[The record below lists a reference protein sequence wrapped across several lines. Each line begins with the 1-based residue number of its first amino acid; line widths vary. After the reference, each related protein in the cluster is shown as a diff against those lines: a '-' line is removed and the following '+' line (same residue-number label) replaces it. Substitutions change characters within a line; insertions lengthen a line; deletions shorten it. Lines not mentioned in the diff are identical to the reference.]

1 VFKRTDLLII
11 TPATTGGSWAFLDG
25 FLRRLGPSVS
35 MSICSSQELQKKPWD
50 ARMFSIPLPRY
61 DKYGLLINSRMIFA
75 IVYNIPLLVLA
86 NLVLLI
92 EKPRLVIANGIA
104 SGIGLLPLSSLIRS
118 KMIISYRGY
127 LGEQLKGF
135 VRRLIAG
142 FQRFFSLVIVNSETS
157 KRDLERII
165 PMNKLMIVRHSAD
178 ESFFLHR
185 DRQKLRSE
193 LGLDQ
198 KFTILF
204 IGRIDREK
212 QAPLLL
218 EVAKSPSLRK
228 GFMFLFAGIGESAKD
243 VREASK
249 VFPNIRYLGYIVKRE
264 EIAELLTSADVVWA
278 YADETYLARPAVES
292 LACGTPILVPETP
305 AVLRRAHEGVR
316 VPEELVRGV
325 GWIIKERRPDDV
337 AKKILNLKGGGLL
350 NDQLRTYCREYA
362 LKKHSRRNLDAVVD
376 LAAQML
382 AQL

>member
-204 IGRIDREK
+204 VGRIDREK

-337 AKKILNLKGGGLL
+337 AKKILNLKGSGLL

-362 LKKHSRRNLDAVVD
+362 LEKHSRRNLDAVVD